1 MPVLWT
7 TFFYGRRGAVSIV
20 ACVGLGHAA
29 ALMILPGSS
38 VYPGRWLDVML
49 AATASAIVVRA
60 LENRTRRWSVDWPT
74 RRVPTL

>member
-38 VYPGRWLDVML
+38 VYR
-49 AATASAIVVRA
+49 AAGWT
-60 LENRTRRWSVDWPT
+60 
-74 RRVPTL
+74 